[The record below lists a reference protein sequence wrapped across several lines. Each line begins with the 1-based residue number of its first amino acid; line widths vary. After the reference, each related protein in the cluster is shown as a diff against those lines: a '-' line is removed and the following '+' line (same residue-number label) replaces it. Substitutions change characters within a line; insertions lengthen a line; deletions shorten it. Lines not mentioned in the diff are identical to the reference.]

1 MLQQSKRIS
10 CYPQVFLG
18 GVRAQKKLAMQLAS
32 HPCSIEVMGIAERIK
47 ELRVRQ
53 GMSQSDLA
61 RKLGVS
67 AQSVQQWEKPD
78 GTAPKRARL
87 ASVAEALGV
96 TVSDIVAETD
106 ERFPKMRQ
114 DVLDLVELLIS
125 MGAQDKLGM
134 ADVALIRT
142 MLTRVVSSAPVA
154 PATQRFRRESDWI
167 VGGPARVGPT
177 TKKKEN

>member
-1 MLQQSKRIS
+1 MKS
-10 CYPQVFLG
+10 
-18 GVRAQKKLAMQLAS
+18 AS

-47 ELRVRQ
+47 ELRVRL

-61 RKLGVS
+61 RQLGVS

-106 ERFPKMRQ
+106 ERFPRMRQ
-114 DVLDLVELLIS
+114 DVLDLVQWLIS
-125 MGAQDKLGM
+125 LGAQDKLGM
-134 ADVALIRT
+134 ADVALIRA
-142 MLTRVVSSAPVA
+142 MLTRVVTNAPT
-154 PATQRFRRESDWI
+154 ATPVQRFRRESDWI
-167 VGGPARVGPT
+167 VGGPARISPA
-177 TKKKEN
+177 KKKEN